1 MTTDTDPLPL
11 DRGLFGRLRRDA
23 GAAWEGY
30 VAHEFVR
37 ALGAGTLPER
47 AFRHFLIQDYL
58 FLIHFARA
66 HALACFKS
74 ATLADIRAN
83 AAAVTAIVDVEM
95 PLHISYCAKWGL
107 SEAQM
112 EAAPEAMETMAYTR
126 FVLERGLAGDLLD
139 LQAALAPC
147 LMGYGEAAERLIRDP
162 ATRLDGNPY
171 AEWIAA
177 YTSDGY
183 RGGRAR
189 RDRRRW
195 TGSARRMARR
205 RATRHCARPSPPP
218 RASKPRSGT
227 WAGRRGSDRMRT
239 DITGPT
245 SRIYFSQRLRL
256 HYVDWGNPD
265 APPLLLLHGG
275 RDHCRNWD
283 WVADALRGEWHVIA
297 PDLRGHG
304 DSAWSQA
311 GNYTM
316 AAYIYDLAQLVH
328 QQKLAPVTIVAHSLG
343 GNIALR
349 YAGLYP
355 ENVAQ
360 AGRDRGAGPV
370 ATADRAS
377 KPASA
382 SSSGCAP
389 GSTSSAAWPAGCRAA
404 TPRIED
410 GARAHAGGERAPLAR
425 AGAAPHAARRQPE
438 RGRHL

>member
-1 MTTDTDPLPL
+1 MTTDTDALPL

-30 VAHEFVR
+30 VSHEFVR

-147 LMGYGEAAERLIRDP
+147 LMGYGESAERLIRDP

-183 RGGRAR
+183 RTAVRAAIEAL
-189 RDRRRW
+189 DRLGA
-195 TGSARRMARR
+195 THGAEARYPSL
-205 RATRHCARPSPPP
+205 RATF
-218 RASKPRSGT
+218 T
-227 WAGRRGSDRMRT
+227 
-239 DITGPT
+239 
-245 SRIYFSQRLRL
+245 
-256 HYVDWGNPD
+256 
-265 APPLLLLHGG
+265 
-275 RDHCRNWD
+275 
-283 WVADALRGEWHVIA
+283 
-297 PDLRGHG
+297 
-304 DSAWSQA
+304 
-311 GNYTM
+311 
-316 AAYIYDLAQLVH
+316 
-328 QQKLAPVTIVAHSLG
+328 
-343 GNIALR
+343 
-349 YAGLYP
+349 
-355 ENVAQ
+355 
-360 AGRDRGAGPV
+360 
-370 ATADRAS
+370 
-377 KPASA
+377 
-382 SSSGCAP
+382 
-389 GSTSSAAWPAGCRAA
+389 AA
-404 TPRIED
+404 TRLE
-410 GARAHAGGERAPLAR
+410 
-425 AGAAPHAARRQPE
+425 AAFWDMGWAARE
-438 RGRHL
+438 

>member
-1 MTTDTDPLPL
+1 MTMRTPTPCLSIS
-11 DRGLFGRLRRDA
+11 GLFGRLRRDA
-23 GAAWEGY
+23 GAAWDGY

-74 ATLADIRAN
+74 GTLADIRAN

-183 RGGRAR
+183 RSGGAR
-189 RDRRRW
+189 RDR
-195 TGSARRMARR
+195 GAGPARRDARR
-205 RATRHCARPSPPP
+205 GGALPDRCARRSPPP
-218 RASKPRSGT
+218 RASKRRSGT
-227 WAGRRGSDRMRT
+227 WAGRPRIDRMRT

-283 WVADALRGEWHVIA
+283 WVAEALRGEWHVIA

-343 GNIALR
+343 GNISLR

-355 ENVAQ
+355 DHVRKLVAIEGLGPSPRRIAQQ
-360 AGRDRGAGPV
+360 AGVEHRR
-370 ATADRAS
+370 ADARL
-377 KPASA
+377 
-382 SSSGCAP
+382 G
-389 GSTSSAAWPAGCRAA
+389 GRAA
-404 TPRIED
+404 RPLGPAAAPLPEHRS
-410 GARAHAGGERAPLAR
+410 GARADAGGERPSLAR
-425 AGAAPHAARRQPE
+425 AGAAPDAARRQPE

>member
-23 GAAWEGY
+23 GAVWESY

-37 ALGAGTLPER
+37 ALGAGSLPER

-183 RGGRAR
+183 REAVREAIAALDRLGATHGAEAR
-189 RDRRRW
+189 YP
-195 TGSARRMARR
+195 SL
-205 RATRHCARPSPPP
+205 RATF
-218 RASKPRSGT
+218 T
-227 WAGRRGSDRMRT
+227 
-239 DITGPT
+239 
-245 SRIYFSQRLRL
+245 
-256 HYVDWGNPD
+256 
-265 APPLLLLHGG
+265 
-275 RDHCRNWD
+275 
-283 WVADALRGEWHVIA
+283 
-297 PDLRGHG
+297 
-304 DSAWSQA
+304 
-311 GNYTM
+311 
-316 AAYIYDLAQLVH
+316 
-328 QQKLAPVTIVAHSLG
+328 
-343 GNIALR
+343 
-349 YAGLYP
+349 
-355 ENVAQ
+355 
-360 AGRDRGAGPV
+360 
-370 ATADRAS
+370 
-377 KPASA
+377 
-382 SSSGCAP
+382 
-389 GSTSSAAWPAGCRAA
+389 AA
-404 TPRIED
+404 TRLE
-410 GARAHAGGERAPLAR
+410 
-425 AGAAPHAARRQPE
+425 AAFWDMGWAARE
-438 RGRHL
+438 